1 MSPRE
6 AGAVLA
12 QAGRQFIE
20 NKTPRL
26 GAALAFYTVISLT
39 PLLMVAVGVAG
50 WVFGAEAARGEI
62 VGQIEWAVGREA
74 AVLVET
80 ALREA
85 GREGQ
90 GRTAAILGVIA
101 LLVGASTVF
110 VHLKG
115 ALNDI
120 WGVTPREN
128 TGGMLRAAGTFL
140 RTRALV
146 FAVVLGIGLLLLA
159 TLVLNAALEAS
170 VTFFDEHLPL
180 LPGTLRLANAG
191 ATLAVVT
198 VLFAYIYRAV
208 PDVWIRW
215 REVWFGAF
223 VTALL
228 FTLGRQLIALYL
240 GRASVGSAFGAAGS
254 FVVLLV
260 WVYYSTQIFFF
271 GAELTKAYALRHGS
285 HWRVR
290 RGFVLDGVDDEG
302 GPEGGGPGEA
312 EPPTGAARRVDP

>member
-1 MSPRE
+1 MSPRAIGSVIAE
-6 AGAVLA
+6 AG
-12 QAGRQFIE
+12 QQFMA
-20 NKTPRL
+20 NKGPRL

-39 PLLMVAVGVAG
+39 PLLVVAVGLAG
-50 WVFGAEAARGEI
+50 QVFGAEAARGEI

-85 GREGQ
+85 GRGGQ
-90 GRTAAILGVIA
+90 GRLATIVGIAA
-101 LLVGASTVF
+101 LLLGASTVF

-120 WGVTPREN
+120 WGVTPAPSE
-128 TGGMLRAAGTFL
+128 GGLLGAVSTFL
-140 RTRALV
+140 KTRVLV
-146 FAVVLGIGLLLLA
+146 FAVVLGVGVLLLGSLLA
-159 TLVLNAALEAS
+159 NAALEAS
-170 VTFFDEHLPL
+170 VTFFEDYLPL
-180 LPGTLRLANAG
+180 PAGTLRLVNAG
-191 ATLAVVT
+191 VTLALVT
-198 VLFAYIYRAV
+198 VLFAYVYRAV
-208 PDVWIRW
+208 PDVWIAW

-240 GRASVGSAFGAAGS
+240 GRASVGSAFGAASS

-271 GAELTKAYALRHGS
+271 GAELTKAYAHRHGS
-285 HWRVR
+285 QWRVR
-290 RGFVLDGVDDEG
+290 SGFQLDEW
-302 GPEGGGPGEA
+302 PESKEKPEA
-312 EPPTGAARRVDP
+312 